1 MDLSPKAKKTKANI
15 NTWNLIKL
23 KNVCT
28 ARETINKM
36 KRKLT
41 YWEKIFANDMT
52 DEGLISKKYKQLIQL
67 NIKKTNKQTNK
78 QLDFKMG
85 RRPE

>member
-28 ARETINKM
+28 ARETINKL